1 MTEVITIGADFAKN
15 IIIIRN
21 RDMLSR
27 HFVECRLLAISLS

>member
-27 HFVECRLLAISLS
+27 HFL